1 MKYLILKGGLGNQLF
16 QLAQFLDLKEKA
28 FSKNIQIDCR
38 TGFFLDIKY
47 KRKLEINS
55 LLKSKYCCP
64 VYISIIN
71 SIILCF
77 KKLIPFFIK
86 RFPLRIIDDSNINL
100 YLANNA
106 KFKNKYILFNGYF
119 QSSKFAARYLKYI
132 KKFIKN
138 DLKAN
143 EIKLFDSLYKEIK
156 SKENS
161 VALGIR
167 FYEESIDPNKHSNGI
182 YGLKTEQEFNRV
194 INEIEKK
201 LVSPYF
207 YIFVQEENQFTEKL
221 KFNSPF
227 KFITHK
233 KGYKGSWPRLKAQK
247 YCKHHIFNNSTFY
260 YWGAE
265 LSFDHHREI
274 NSKQII
280 YASNNFIFKE
290 IYKQNWIL
298 F

>member
-16 QLAQFLDLKEKA
+16 QLAQFLDLKEKS
-28 FSKNIQIDCR
+28 FLNNIQIDCR
-38 TGFFLDIKY
+38 TGFFLDFKY
-47 KRKLEINS
+47 KRSLEINA

-64 VYISIIN
+64 LYISIIN

-77 KKLIPFFIK
+77 KKLIPISIK
-86 RFPLRIIDDSNINL
+86 IFPLKIIDDSNINL

-106 KFKNKYILFNGYF
+106 EFKNKYILFNGYF
-119 QSSKFAARYLKYI
+119 QSSKSSERYFKYI
-132 KKFIKN
+132 KKFINN
-138 DLKAN
+138 DLHAN
-143 EIKLFDSLYKEIK
+143 EINLFESLYKEIK
-156 SKENS
+156 NKENS
-161 VALGIR
+161 VAICVR

-182 YGLKTEQEFNRV
+182 YGLKTVEEFNRV
-194 INEIEKK
+194 IHEIEDK
-201 LVSPYF
+201 LISPYF
-207 YIFVQEENQFTEKL
+207 FIFVQKENEFTEKL
-221 KFNSPF
+221 KFNSPH

-265 LSFDHHREI
+265 LSFDYHKEI

-280 YASNNFIFKE
+280 YVSNNFIFKE